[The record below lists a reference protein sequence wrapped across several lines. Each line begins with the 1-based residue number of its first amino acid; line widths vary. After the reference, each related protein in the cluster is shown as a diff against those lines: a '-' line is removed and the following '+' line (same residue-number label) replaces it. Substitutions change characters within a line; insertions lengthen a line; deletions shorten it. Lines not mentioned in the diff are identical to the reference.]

1 MNYERES
8 KKDIW
13 TTHAS
18 IVKRKLLIAVITLN
32 VYYLDQPPDGAS
44 RPEDGTLSH

>member
-1 MNYERES
+1 MELVHVTDKRKRMNYERES

-18 IVKRKLLIAVITLN
+18 IVKRRLLIV
-32 VYYLDQPPDGAS
+32 P
-44 RPEDGTLSH
+44 